1 MEHPPIQFAY
11 RSISELG
18 ITNGPPNV
26 QPFEAFEKQ
35 QGSIRN
41 FKYSKDGKFLVWAT
55 TDSVRVVNTENG
67 EKVCEIPQKNIIE
80 VALSPKGTY
89 LTTWERYAK
98 QPDDSVHKNLI
109 LWEVESAKQ
118 VASFTQ
124 KSQSNWDLQWTDD
137 ELFCARMV
145 TNEIHFFMTK
155 SLSKG
160 IHSKLRLEG
169 MADFSISPGKSPAV
183 AVFIAE
189 KKGAPAIVRMYGI
202 TNFNVPLAQK
212 TFFKAD
218 KVQFMWNNLGTNLL
232 VLTQTEVDKTGKS
245 YYGETNLYFMSVAG
259 NYDCRV
265 ALDKE
270 GPIHD
275 VAWSPNAKEFIVIYG
290 YMPAKATLFDH
301 RANPVHQFGAL
312 PRNFVKFNP
321 HGRIICIAGFGNL
334 AGTMDLWDRKTL
346 KKIATIEASGA
357 AFCDWS
363 PDGRHIMTAVLSPRL
378 RVDNG
383 IKIWHHTGVLVYN
396 QDMKELYQVGWR
408 PDPIHWYPE
417 RSALSPAPK
426 GIELPAA
433 AAKPVVKAMGAYRP
447 PHARGTSTPKLF
459 KREDEAPQVNSSARN
474 GSLEHS
480 NAELSKAALKNKK
493 KREAKKKQQEHIV
506 TTPVVSQ
513 EGALK
518 SAASALDGNEKKI
531 RTLTKKLRQIT
542 DLKERQA
549 KGESLEAT
557 QLEKIKTEAAL
568 LKELEALKL

>member
-1 MEHPPIQFAY
+1 
-11 RSISELG
+11 
-18 ITNGPPNV
+18 
-26 QPFEAFEKQ
+26 
-35 QGSIRN
+35 
-41 FKYSKDGKFLVWAT
+41 
-55 TDSVRVVNTENG
+55 
-67 EKVCEIPQKNIIE
+67 
-80 VALSPKGTY
+80 
-89 LTTWERYAK
+89 
-98 QPDDSVHKNLI
+98 
-109 LWEVESAKQ
+109 
-118 VASFTQ
+118 
-124 KSQSNWDLQWTDD
+124 
-137 ELFCARMV
+137 MV

-155 SLSKG
+155 ALSKG

-202 TNFNVPLAQK
+202 TNFNASLAQK

-275 VAWSPNAKEFIVIYG
+275 VAWSPNAKEFVVIYG
-290 YMPAKATLFDH
+290 YMPAKTTLFDH
-301 RANPVHQFGAL
+301 RANPVHQFGTL

-334 AGTMDLWDRKTL
+334 AGTIDLWDRKTL
-346 KKIATIEASGA
+346 KKITTIEASGSS
-357 AFCDWS
+357 FCDWS
-363 PDGRHIMTAVLSPRL
+363 PDGRHIMTAILSPRL

-383 IKIWHHTGVLVYN
+383 IKIWHHSGVLVHN
-396 QDMKELYQVGWR
+396 EEMKELYQVGWR
-408 PDPIHWYPE
+408 PDPVHWYPE
-417 RSALSPAPK
+417 RTSLSPAPK
-426 GIELPAA
+426 GIDLPTTT
-433 AAKPVVKAMGAYRP
+433 AKPIVKAMGAYRP

-459 KREDEAPQVNSSARN
+459 KREDEAPQDHTSTTKN
-474 GSLEHS
+474 GHLDQSQT
-480 NAELSKAALKNKK
+480 ELSKAALKNKK
-493 KREAKKKQQEHIV
+493 KREAKKKHQEEEASAPS
-506 TTPVVSQ
+506 TKNSQ

-518 SAASALDGNEKKI
+518 SGVTGVDEKEKKI
-531 RTLTKKLRQIT
+531 RNLTKKLRQIT

-549 KGESLEAT
+549 KGETLEST
-557 QLEKIKTEAAL
+557 QIEKMKSEQNL